1 MKRRKVISNY
11 LYQSPYFVVE
21 HFTVK
26 RHQHIIKKAET
37 IKERTNTEYVSIIET
52 DSKPGHRK
60 VTILYDYKAKAGN
73 ELILKVGE
81 TITDITVVEEG
92 WCKGK
97 LNCNTGVFP
106 ENFVK
111 SLEEKTPPSPKR
123 FKKEIKRTVKVNYGH
138 KPTTGQH

>member
-52 DSKPGHRK
+52 DSKPDNNK
-60 VTILYDYKAKAGN
+60 ANAVKYDYKAILAD
-73 ELILKVGE
+73 ELRLKVGE
-81 TITDITVVEEG
+81 IITGLNLVEKV
-92 WCKGK
+92 WCTKIA
-97 LNCNTGVFP
+97 NVNTGMLQQQ
-106 ENFVK
+106 K
-111 SLEEKTPPSPKR
+111 
-123 FKKEIKRTVKVNYGH
+123 
-138 KPTTGQH
+138 

>member
-52 DSKPGHRK
+52 ESKPDNK
-60 VTILYDYKAKAGN
+60 QAIVKFDCKAIDGD
-73 ELILKVGE
+73 ELSLKFGE
-81 TITDITVVEEG
+81 VITGKTVNV
-92 WCKGK
+92 K
-97 LNCNTGVFP
+97 L
-106 ENFVK
+106 
-111 SLEEKTPPSPKR
+111 
-123 FKKEIKRTVKVNYGH
+123 
-138 KPTTGQH
+138 